1 MTKRTKT
8 EQEQWD
14 AAFEEVVE
22 AIADLGYPGEF
33 GAVIAKSLG
42 SVSTMERMAG
52 YLRRMRPTS
61 AEEIA
66 DEMLAII
73 ADRDRWVEKKQ
84 NEFYNEKYNE
94 WLYSEERWELQ
105 AEAEAEDEAEAE
117 TEEDEHKEPFEKE

>member
-14 AAFEEVVE
+14 DAYYRVVE

-61 AEEIA
+61 VEEIA

-117 TEEDEHKEPFEKE
+117 TEEDEHKESFEKE

>member
-14 AAFEEVVE
+14 TAFEEVVE
-22 AIADLGYPGEF
+22 AITDLGYPGEF

-117 TEEDEHKEPFEKE
+117 TEEDEHKESFEKE

>member
-1 MTKRTKT
+1 MKRTKT

-14 AAFEEVVE
+14 DAYYRVVE
-22 AIADLGYPGEF
+22 AITDLGYPGEF

-42 SVSTMERMAG
+42 SVSTMDRMAG

-66 DEMLAII
+66 DEMLAIV

-117 TEEDEHKEPFEKE
+117 TEEDEHKESFEKE